1 MIDLEHNG
9 GSMSRYTALIL
20 TALGLVAIPAAAQ
33 MPPLTEA
40 DRTLTEVATDPD
52 AAAVVLY
59 HRGELHLLDLGKH
72 ILESKFTIQRRV
84 KILKESAIEE
94 YGELDV
100 PLYQGLRL
108 KKLEGRTV
116 LPDGKSLPLRTQGE
130 QQISRRD
137 NLRLKVAAFDGVQ
150 VGAILEYELVV
161 RLEHV
166 TLLDFWFFQDRIPTL
181 YSEMTYIV
189 PPELGYQ
196 PLLREAIQGTVHHE
210 AERSAQGR
218 VVKAWAENLRAIP
231 EEPFGFPLADLSAQ
245 FMLLLTEFNPRGV
258 TVPLFQNWRTTC
270 ELYQSLYKDRLR
282 KDREAKKKAKA
293 LAGSGSKVEQATR
306 IYRFVA
312 DEIRALVFSDP
323 KAGADAVL
331 KEGRGDAEA
340 QAILLKAM
348 LEGVKIP
355 ADLIWTGFRR
365 HGRIDLNVANPGW
378 FRHSLVRIQIDGQA
392 IFLDPYTPD
401 LGFGKLSSQVEGMP
415 AVVFDP
421 KSPETL
427 VLPSSPYADNQRRA
441 RLELAVDEAGRL
453 GGAGSLELTG
463 HHAWRYLEW
472 KDTAEETAE
481 AWEGWLEEELGP
493 FAIEG
498 VEVTESVPQQS
509 LTVQWTMAQREE
521 AVLGDEVS
529 FKPSRPLGPV
539 TQPFAR
545 NRRTPVLF
553 GFADLEESEVIVR
566 WPDDWEAEVLPAAAD
581 FHVPSGTLKTVV
593 QPLEEGRG
601 VRYQRTLE
609 VTEKEILGGSKFE
622 TLYQLYTAAEKSDAQ
637 ELVLVRR

>member
-1 MIDLEHNG
+1 
-9 GSMSRYTALIL
+9 MSRYTALLL
-20 TALGLVAIPAAAQ
+20 TALWLVALPAAAQ
-33 MPPLTEA
+33 MPPITEA
-40 DRTLTEVATDPD
+40 HRTMTEVATDPD

-72 ILESKFTIQRRV
+72 IWESKFTIQRRV
-84 KILKESAIEE
+84 KILKESAIED

-161 RLEHV
+161 RLESI
-166 TLLDFWFFQDRIPTL
+166 TLLDFWFFQDRIPTA

-231 EEPFGFPLADLSAQ
+231 EEAFGFPLADLSAQ
-245 FMLLLTEFNPRGV
+245 FMLLLTEFNPSGI

-270 ELYQSLYKDRLR
+270 ELYQSFYKDRLR

-293 LAGSGSKVEQATR
+293 LAGTGSKVEQATR

-312 DEIRALVFSDP
+312 DDIRGLVFSDP

-348 LEGVKIP
+348 LEAVKIP

-378 FRHSLVRIQIDGQA
+378 FRHHLVRIQIDGQA
-392 IFLDPYTPD
+392 LYLDPYTVD

-481 AWEGWLEEELGP
+481 AWEGWLEKELGP

-498 VEVTESVPQQS
+498 VKVTESVPQQS

-553 GFADLEESEVIVR
+553 GFADLEESEVIVH
-566 WPDDWEAEVLPAAAD
+566 WPDDWEAEVLPTAAD

-609 VTEKEILGGSKFE
+609 VTEKEILGGSNFE